1 MTADSADRRRADERD
16 YGDPLRGF
24 RSEFHLPVDD
34 DGRPLIYFAGHSLG
48 LQPRAAAGLIGE
60 ELDDWGRHGV
70 LGHHTARRP
79 WIRYHEELTA
89 HTAEL
94 TGAGAHEVVNMN
106 SLTVNLHLL
115 MVSFYRPTASRFRVL
130 IERGAFP
137 SDRYAVESQVRFH
150 GFDPATALIELGPR
164 EGEDLLRA
172 EDIERAIERAGET
185 LALVLFPGVQYLT
198 GQAFDLAP
206 IVAAAHRMGAVA
218 GFDLA
223 HAIGNLELGLHASGA
238 DFAVW
243 CSYKYLNSGP
253 GALAGAFVHERHA
266 NAFEL
271 PRFSGWWGH
280 DKATRF
286 LMGPDFRPIPGA
298 EGWQVSNPPILSAAP
313 LIASLDIFRRAGLSR
328 LREKSIALTGF
339 LADLVDRRLAGRVA
353 IITPRDPAARGN
365 QLSLRIAGGV
375 AVGRRVFAQLEA
387 GGAITDWRE
396 PDLIRVGP
404 TPLYNT
410 FDEALRFVELLERAT
425 AQAARRP

>member
-1 MTADSADRRRADERD
+1 MSAGSADRSRADEHD
-16 YGDPLRGF
+16 YNDPLRGF
-24 RSEFHLPVDD
+24 RGEFHLPVGD
-34 DGRPLIYFAGHSLG
+34 DGQPFIYFAGHSLG
-48 LQPRAAAGLIGE
+48 LQPRAAARYIQE
-60 ELDDWGRHGV
+60 ELSDWSRHGV
-70 LGHHTARRP
+70 LGHHAGRRP
-79 WIRYHEELTA
+79 WVRYHEELTA

-94 TGAGAHEVVNMN
+94 AGAGAHEVVNMN

-115 MVSFYRPTASRFRVL
+115 MVSFYRPTAQRFRIL

-150 GFDPATALIELGPR
+150 GLDPATALIELAPR
-164 EGEDLLRA
+164 EGEDLLRF
-172 EDIERAIERAGET
+172 EDVESAIERAGAT

-206 IVAAAHRMGAVA
+206 IVAAAHRVGAVA

-266 NAFEL
+266 NAFDL
-271 PRFSGWWGH
+271 PRFAGWWGH

-286 LMGPDFRPIPGA
+286 LMGPEFRPIPGA

-313 LIASLDIFRRAGLSR
+313 LIASLDIFRRAGMSR
-328 LREKSIALTGF
+328 LRTKSVELTGF
-339 LADLVDRRLAGRVA
+339 LADLVERRLAGRVS
-353 IITPRDPAARGN
+353 IVTPRDPSARGN
-365 QLSLRIAGGV
+365 QLSLRIAGAA
-375 AVGRRVFAQLEA
+375 AVGRRVFEQLETA
-387 GGAITDWRE
+387 GAITDWRE

-410 FDEALRFVELLERAT
+410 FDEALRFVELLERSLSGKAG
-425 AQAARRP
+425 AP